1 LRIFG
6 WTFALTLAISVTAR
20 AQGVYTAAVQ
30 GTVHNAQNQPLPNA
44 TVMLTNQAT
53 GDRWGA
59 VTSANGRYAIENVPV
74 GGPYTLLVRIVGYA
88 PAQQNGIQLVLGQR
102 LDANLTLEPSTVK
115 LETVQV
121 VASKSPLQDI
131 TRTGESTTIS
141 DSAVHSLPTI
151 TRDFQGFLETAPEV
165 SFASGGM
172 SIAGQNSRLNNILID
187 GSVNNDLFGL
197 ADNGLPGGQVGGRAI
212 SLEAVDQLQLQVAPY
227 DVRLGGFT
235 GGLLNVVTK
244 SGTNQF
250 HRSAFEYFR
259 NQSLVG
265 SDIFGVHIPDFS
277 THQWGASV
285 GGPIVP
291 DRAHFFIAFEQRS
304 TDQPALFVGSNDSV
318 NAARLGY
325 TLSDLTAISN
335 HLTALGVKPG
345 SFGSASLGNPNP
357 DVFAKVDFQ
366 LAPGNTITLSENY
379 VTGYEDFLDRGNVNS
394 SAYDLSS
401 AGHRI
406 KNYNTDTRLDW
417 SASFGGRF
425 ANDLILS
432 AGVVRDKRDPAS
444 TYATI
449 DIFNGNGDYLAG
461 AEEFSQQNRLYQT
474 VDEITDN
481 LTIALGDHHLTVG
494 THDEFYH
501 FHNEFFPQSFGRWQF
516 NNLHKFLVD
525 SARAYFLAT
534 PTAPGGPTADFAAS
548 QVGFYAQDQWNPVPR
563 LSLSGG
569 VRFDVPFVPDKPGV
583 DQKLLT
589 QTGINTGAIPNSQL
603 EISPRLG
610 FNYDVLGD
618 RSTIV
623 RGGTGLFQGRPL
635 FVWISNAFSNTG
647 ANQTLLTC
655 RGSAAPAF
663 NAQNLATPPTACNGA
678 GSNPPIPT
686 VNYFD
691 NNLNFPQNWR
701 TSLGFDRDLGH
712 GFLFSLDGL
721 YNVAEH
727 QLYIED
733 VNIRVVGT
741 LAGEGGRPIYGVPD
755 SSSAQTDVTHI
766 DKNYGPILH
775 HVNRNGDYSYSIT
788 PQINKTFG
796 RWLLGRYAEIHAS
809 YTYSQSYDRMSLSS
823 SIAESN
829 YGFSEI
835 SGTSTIFNR
844 PLAHSEF
851 ETPHQIKVSA
861 MNVFPLGIKGTL
873 FYVGRSGTSFS
884 YAVNGDVAGLGSSRS
899 TTHDLIYVPKSE
911 DDIDLADNQGDPAY
925 TGAQKDSAWAQL
937 NRYINSQSCL
947 ANSRGQI
954 MRRSVC
960 HNPWQ
965 DIINARIAKDF
976 TVAGQSVELS
986 WDVFNLPNLLDR
998 NWGQYKQYTPFEDAD
1013 LFTTEGYNATRQ
1025 RFIYNFNPISKT
1037 TVTDPTIFEPS
1048 VWRMQVGV
1056 RYSF

>member
-1 LRIFG
+1 MRIFG
-6 WTFALTLAISVTAR
+6 WTLALSLATGVTAR
-20 AQGVYTAAVQ
+20 AQGVYTAAIQ

-44 TVMLTNQAT
+44 TITLTNRAT

-88 PAQQNGIQLVLGQR
+88 PAQQNGIQLGLGQR
-102 LDANLTLEPSTVK
+102 FDANLTLEAATVK
-115 LETVQV
+115 LETVQI
-121 VASKSPLQDI
+121 VASKSPLQDV

-172 SIAGQNSRLNNILID
+172 SIAGQNSRLNNVLID

-250 HRSAFEYFR
+250 HGSAFEYFR

-265 SDIFGVHIPDFS
+265 SDIFGQHVSNFS
-277 THQWGASV
+277 THQWGGSI

-291 DRAHFFIAFEQRS
+291 DRAHFFLSFEQRS
-304 TDQPALFVGSNDSV
+304 TEQPVLFVGTNDAR
-318 NAARLGY
+318 NLARLGY
-325 TLSDLTAISN
+325 TLSDLTAISS
-335 HLTALGVKPG
+335 HLTQLGVKPG
-345 SFGSASLGNPNP
+345 SFGPASLGNPNP

-366 LAPGNTITLSENY
+366 IAPGNTITLSENY
-379 VTGYEDFLDRGNVNS
+379 ITGYEDFLDRGNVNF

-417 SASFGGRF
+417 SATFGGRF

-432 AGVVRDKRDPAS
+432 VGVVRDKRDPAS
-444 TYATI
+444 TYATL
-449 DIFNGNGDYLAG
+449 DIFNGNGDYFAG
-461 AEEFSQQNRLYQT
+461 ADEFSEQNRLFQT
-474 VDEITDN
+474 VDEVTDN
-481 LTIALGDHHLTVG
+481 LTIALGDHHVTVG
-494 THDEFYH
+494 THNEFYH
-501 FHNEFFPQSFGRWQF
+501 FHNEFFPQSLGHWEFDDVQ
-516 NNLHKFLVD
+516 HFLKD
-525 SARAYFLAT
+525 SANSYFLAT
-534 PTAPGGPTADFAAS
+534 PTSSGGPTADWAAS
-548 QVGFYAQDQWNPVPR
+548 QIGFYAQDQWNPVSR

-569 VRFDVPFVPDKPGV
+569 IRFDLPLIPDKPV
-583 DQKLLT
+583 LNQQLLA
-589 QTGINTGAIPNSQL
+589 QSGINTSSIPNANL
-603 EISPRLG
+603 EISPRFG

-618 RSTIV
+618 RSTVI

-647 ANQTLLTC
+647 SNQTLLSC
-655 RGSAAPAF
+655 FGSSVPAF
-663 NAQNLATPPTACNGA
+663 NAANLASPPTQCA
-678 GSNPPIPT
+678 GKAASPPVPT

-691 NNLNFPQNWR
+691 SKLNFPQNWR

-712 GFLFSLDGL
+712 GVIFSLDGL

-733 VNIRVVGT
+733 VNIRVQGS
-741 LAGEGGRPIYGVPD
+741 LPGEGNRPIYGTPD
-755 SSSAQTDVTHI
+755 SVAKRTLATHLNP
-766 DKNYGPILH
+766 NYGPILH

-796 RWLLGRYAEIHAS
+796 RWLLGRYAELHAS
-809 YTYSQSYDRMSLSS
+809 YTYSQSFDRMSLSS

-873 FYVGRSGTSFS
+873 FWVGRSGTAFA

-899 TTHDLIYVPKSE
+899 RTHDLIYVPKSE
-911 DDIDLADNQGDPAY
+911 DDIDLADGGGALY
-925 TGAQKDSAWAQL
+925 TGAAKDSAWAQL
-937 NRYINSQSCL
+937 SQYINSQSCL
-947 ANSRGQI
+947 ANSRGRV
-954 MRRSVC
+954 MERSVC
-960 HNPWQ
+960 RNPWQ
-965 DIINARIAKDF
+965 DIINARVAKDF
-976 TVAGQSVELS
+976 TVAGQSLELS
-986 WDVFNLPNLLDR
+986 WDIFNLPNLLNR
-998 NWGQYKQYTPFEDAD
+998 GWGQYKQYTPFEDAD
-1013 LFTTEGYNATRQ
+1013 LFASKGFDTNRQ
-1025 RFIYNFNPISKT
+1025 RFIYNFSPIDKT
-1037 TVTDPTIFEPS
+1037 TVTDPTVFEPS

-1056 RYSF
+1056 HYAF